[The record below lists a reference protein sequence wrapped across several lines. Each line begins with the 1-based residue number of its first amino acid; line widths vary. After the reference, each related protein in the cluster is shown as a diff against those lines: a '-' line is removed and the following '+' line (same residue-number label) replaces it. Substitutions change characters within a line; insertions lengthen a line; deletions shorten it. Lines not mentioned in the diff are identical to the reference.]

1 MDSRIASAFRESS
14 NSMRPPKET
23 SLCSTCRERLARSAI
38 FHRTWRIDFRRPWCE
53 SMSRRFEGYTTR
65 HDTEKKILRSVFKPG
80 DEWVRS
86 GDLMRKDEPGFFYFV
101 DRIGDTFRRKGEN
114 VATSDVSVALSAY
127 PGVEHA
133 NVYGVTVPGVEGRL
147 GMAAVVA
154 GGELDLVGLR
164 KHLVG
169 RLPPYARPVFL
180 RIRNEV
186 EVTGTFKYSKAELVR
201 QGFDPAASADA
212 LYFDMLEWGAFVT
225 LDRKLYDRIQ
235 TGHVRL

>member
-1 MDSRIASAFRESS
+1 VRIDV
-14 NSMRPPKET
+14 ET
-23 SLCSTCRERLARSAI
+23 GELARDEHGFCIRCASNEVGEALGKVADDPSNI
-38 FHRTWRIDFRRPWCE
+38 G
-53 SMSRRFEGYTTR
+53 RRFEGYTTR